1 MGCKIMALETKLV
14 SSLTKVYSDLI
25 NGNAISSIA
34 ALKNEPFSFQIAFK
48 NSDDDKWNSSFFI
61 KIESDLDIKYIT
73 QYKVGFV
80 PAVSAAPRNNDEFY
94 DRTTPGMYPDLLYKR
109 NNVSVVEND
118 GFWEPKLYEQNE
130 KHQLISIVGSYQSLW
145 FTVNENGEDLNS
157 GDYKFDVVF
166 CSCVSG
172 NELAR
177 ESLSFK
183 IINYKLPKQEL
194 LYTSWFHCDCLA
206 DLYNVEVF
214 SDRHFEIIKSFVTE
228 AAKTG
233 MNMILL
239 PAFTP
244 PLDTPVG
251 KERLTVQLVK
261 VIKEN
266 GSYIF
271 DFSLMKRFIELCL
284 DCGITHF
291 EHCHLFTQWGA
302 RSAPK
307 IMGYENGELKQ
318 IFGWDTDSK
327 SDEYRKFLKSYLRAL
342 LTFFKEIGL
351 EKENIFFHISDEP
364 MEKHLDY
371 YKNALEVVKDEI
383 NGYPSGDAL
392 SHYKFYEDGS
402 VSIPIVGVESKEM
415 DKFIENCDNFWVY
428 YTGETLHSGLP
439 NRILSTTGARNRILG
454 IQMYYTGAKGFLHWG
469 YNYYY
474 DVLSHG
480 IFNPVQN
487 PSGYNATPGTSFIV
501 YADTDGTAIPSTRM
515 KVFYEAINDYRA
527 LKALE
532 KLIGREEVEKII
544 IGHFG
549 EMNYRICPDNDN
561 LLSFRAKINERFIT
575 ETN

>member
-1 MGCKIMALETKLV
+1 MSFETKLV
-14 SSLTKVYSDLI
+14 SSLTKVYPDLV
-25 NGNAISSIA
+25 NGEAITKASV
-34 ALKNEPFSFQIAFK
+34 LKNEPFSFQVAFK
-48 NSDDDKWNSSFFI
+48 NSDDEKWNSSFFI
-61 KIESDLDIKYIT
+61 KIESDLDIKYIS
-73 QYKVGFV
+73 QYKVGYV
-80 PAVSAAPRNNDEFY
+80 PVISAGPVRKDEFY
-94 DRTTPGMYPDLLYKR
+94 DRTTAGLYPDLLYKR
-109 NNVSVVEND
+109 NSESVVEND
-118 GFWEPKLYEQNE
+118 GFWEPKFYEQNE
-130 KHQLISIVGSYQSLW
+130 KYQLISIAGVYQSLW
-145 FTVNENGEDLNS
+145 FTVNENGEKLNS
-157 GDYKFDVVF
+157 GDYKIDIVF
-166 CSCVSG
+166 YSCSSG
-172 NELAR
+172 KEITR
-177 ESLSFK
+177 ESIQLK
-183 IINYKLPKQEL
+183 IIDCELPEQEL

-266 GSYIF
+266 NNYTF
-271 DFSLMKRFIELCL
+271 DFSLMKKYIDLCL
-284 DCGITHF
+284 ECGITHF

-307 IMGYENGELKQ
+307 IMAYENGELKQ

-327 SDEYRKFLKSYLRAL
+327 SDEYRKFLKSYLRAVL
-342 LTFFKEIGL
+342 PFFKEIGL
-351 EKENIFFHISDEP
+351 KKENIFFHISDEP

-371 YKNALEVVKDEI
+371 YKNALEVVRDEI
-383 NGYPSGDAL
+383 DGYPSGDAL
-392 SHYKFYEDGS
+392 SHYKFFEDGS
-402 VSIPIVGVESKEM
+402 VSIPIVGVGSKEM

-454 IQMYYTGAKGFLHWG
+454 TQMYYTGAKGFLHWG

-487 PSGYNATPGTSFIV
+487 PSGYNATPGTSFMV
-501 YADTDGTAIPSTRM
+501 YSNPDGTAIPSTRM

-527 LKALE
+527 LQTLE
-532 KLIGREEVEKII
+532 KLIGREEVKKII
-544 IGHFG
+544 IEHFG
-549 EMNYRICPDNDN
+549 EMTYRTCTQNDM
-561 LLSFRAKINERFIT
+561 LLEFRAKINERIIS
-575 ETN
+575 EIK